1 MTDER
6 TLSRRD
12 SLKGI
17 ATTGA
22 LIGGAGIGLG
32 TASAQ
37 ETDDHGVA
45 QVTFQQC
52 HSLYVLLEDT
62 DSLPTNVWI
71 RTYNA
76 ERERFENVV
85 KPITGAHVTQFPAI
99 YGDYYVA
106 EFNVFQFYNRTPDDG
121 DEIVSVT
128 VGDETLV
135 NPNECSSVPND
146 DSNDYDNGNDHNGYK
161 NGDYKN
167 GYKEGEQKKHGKKS
181 DKKKGYGKGD
191 SKDKTHKYDEKKLKE
206 ACKYDKKVHEKCE
219 YGKKGDKGNGK
230 GKYDDKKGKNGDDNG
245 DNGDNDEPVSIDLD
259 DIELIPECV
268 DTVFGLARYRIENAN
283 DAPVVVDYDV
293 HLSPEEGSIGIEA
306 NSATYFEVGATTS
319 DGVAT
324 VQLRY
329 NDAVVD
335 NMRSNTD
342 EECIPRGRIHLF
354 VDSVD
359 AENDEATFYI
369 MNYNDIPR
377 SVTVRIAGTDVEDIA
392 TVDPN
397 SSLYFTITVPDGEA
411 TVELY
416 YEGELLDAETSGA
429 E

>member
-17 ATTGA
+17 AATGA

-37 ETDDHGVA
+37 ETDDHGVS

-52 HSLYVLLEDT
+52 HSLYVLFEDT
-62 DSLPTNVWI
+62 DSLPINVWI

-76 ERERFENVV
+76 ERDRFENVV
-85 KPITGAHVTQFPAI
+85 KPITSAHVRQFPAI

-106 EFNVFQFYNRTPDDG
+106 EFNVFQFYNRAPDDG
-121 DEIVSVT
+121 DEILSVT
-128 VGDETLV
+128 VGDETLA
-135 NPNECSSVPND
+135 NPNECASVSND
-146 DSNDYDNGNDHNGYK
+146 DANENRYK
-161 NGDYKN
+161 NGQDHGTYKKGEYDDKK
-167 GYKEGEQKKHGKKS
+167 GYEKGKQKKHDEKA
-181 DKKKGYGKGD
+181 KKKHEKGDGKGD
-191 SKDKTHKYDEKKLKE
+191 VKDKSD
-206 ACKYDKKVHEKCE
+206 KYDKKVHEKGK
-219 YGKKGDKGNGK
+219 YGDKGKKGK
-230 GKYDDKKGKNGDDNG
+230 GKRGKKKGKDKDKDTDNGDDN
-245 DNGDNDEPVSIDLD
+245 DDEPDVIDLEE
-259 DIELIPECV
+259 IELVPECA
-268 DTVFGLARYRIENAN
+268 DTAFGLARFRIENAN
-283 DAPVVVDYDV
+283 DAAVAVDYDV
-293 HLSPEEGSIGIEA
+293 HLSAEDGTIGVEG

-319 DGVAT
+319 DGLAT

-335 NMRSNTD
+335 NTQSNTD
-342 EECIPRGRIHLF
+342 VECIPRGRIHLF

-359 AENDEATFYI
+359 AENDQATFYI
-369 MNYNDIPR
+369 MNYDDIPR
-377 SVTVRIAGTDVEDIA
+377 SVTVRIAGTDVEDVA
-392 TVDPN
+392 TVPAN
-397 SSLYFTITVPDGEA
+397 SSQYFTITVPDGEA